1 MLQSQ
6 PGQPLPRETEV
17 KLAVPSAEAAL
28 QVLTKAGFAAAH
40 ERAFEANM
48 LLDTPG
54 SELMHSRRLLRLRD
68 FRGETILTFKGPP
81 EGGPHKTRPEVETS
95 VADANAILGILNG
108 LGYEVSFRY
117 EKYRTT
123 FSRTGEPGHAVLDET
138 PIGVF
143 LELEGEAGWIDRTAV
158 EIGFTPADYIL
169 KSYGSLFR
177 EYREQHGWHSQN
189 MVFAQGSS
197 AVG

>member
-17 KLAVPSAEAAL
+17 KLAVASAEAAL

-54 SELMHSRRLLRLRD
+54 SELMHTRRLLRLRD

-81 EGGPHKTRPEVETS
+81 EAGPHKTRPEVETC
-95 VADANAILGILNG
+95 VADANAALAILNG
-108 LGYEVSFRY
+108 LGYATVFRY

-123 FSRTGEPGHAVLDET
+123 FARAGEPGHAVLDET

-143 LELEGEAGWIDRTAV
+143 LELEGEAGWIDKTAV
-158 EIGFTPADYIL
+158 ELGFTPGHYIL

-177 EYREQHGWHSQN
+177 EYCEKHGWHSAH
-189 MVFAQGSS
+189 MVFE
-197 AVG
+197 

>member
-6 PGQPLPRETEV
+6 PDQPLPRETEV

-28 QVLTKAGFAAAH
+28 QVLSAAGFVAAH

-54 SELMHSRRLLRLRD
+54 SELMHTRRLLRLRD

-81 EGGPHKTRPEVETS
+81 EGGPHKTRPEVETC
-95 VADANAILGILNG
+95 VADANAALGILNG

-123 FSRTGEPGHAVLDET
+123 FARVGEPGHAVLDET

-143 LELEGEAGWIDRTAV
+143 LELEGEASWIDKTAV
-158 EIGFTPADYIL
+158 ELGFNAGHYVL

-177 EYREQHGWHSQN
+177 EYREKHSWHSQN
-189 MVFAQGSS
+189 MVFA
-197 AVG
+197 